1 VKKLLILMA
10 ASLLALP
17 LVTAC
22 QQEQPQP
29 AQTEAPQ
36 AQPQAP
42 AAAGKSGTVVET
54 MNAAGYTYVQVDTG
68 SEKIWAAAPE
78 FKVAVGDAVVVP
90 EGMVMPN
97 YESKTLQ
104 RTFDNILFV
113 DQILIGGEMPQ
124 ATAAQGAAEGM
135 PEGHPKV
142 EADAGSAGVDLGNIA
157 KAKNTVGEVLGAK
170 ESFADK
176 DVSIRGKVVKYNA
189 QIMCKNWIHL
199 QDGTG
204 AQGSNDLTITT
215 AGEAKVGDTVL
226 VTGKLILNKDF
237 GFGYKYDAMIEDA
250 KVTVE

>member
-1 VKKLLILMA
+1 VKKVLILMST
-10 ASLLALP
+10 SLLALT
-17 LVTAC
+17 LATGC

-29 AQTEAPQ
+29 AQKAAPETQ
-36 AQPQAP
+36 AQAP
-42 AAAGKSGTVVET
+42 AAGKSGTVVET

-90 EGMVMPN
+90 EGMEMPN

-104 RTFDNILFV
+104 RTFEKIYFV
-113 DQILIGGEMPQ
+113 DQILTGDAMAQSAAPQ
-124 ATAAQGAAEGM
+124 DAM

-142 EADAGSAGVDLGNIA
+142 EADAASAGVELGNIT

-170 ESFADK
+170 DSFADK
-176 DVSIRGKVVKYNA
+176 EVSIRGKVVKYNA
-189 QIMCKNWIHL
+189 QIMGKNWIHL

-204 AQGSNDLTITT
+204 EQGANDLTVTT
-215 AGEAKVGDTVL
+215 ASEAKVGDTVL

>member
-1 VKKLLILMA
+1 VKNLLTLLA

-22 QQEQPQP
+22 QQEKPQP
-29 AQTEAPQ
+29 AQSEAPQ
-36 AQPQAP
+36 AQSQAP
-42 AAAGKSGTVVET
+42 AAGKSGTVVET

-113 DQILIGGEMPQ
+113 DQILIGGEMPE
-124 ATAAQGAAEGM
+124 AAAQGDM

-142 EADAGSAGVDLGNIA
+142 EADASSAGVELGDIA

-170 ESFADK
+170 DSFADK
-176 DVSIRGKVVKYNA
+176 DVTIRGKVVKYNA
-189 QIMCKNWIHL
+189 QIMGKNWIHL

-204 AQGSNDLTITT
+204 AQGTNDLTITT
-215 AGEAKVGDTVL
+215 ASEAKVGDTVL

>member
-1 VKKLLILMA
+1 MKNVLILMA

-17 LVTAC
+17 LVSGC
-22 QQEQPQP
+22 QQEQP
-29 AQTEAPQ
+29 AQEATPKAQ
-36 AQPQAP
+36 AQAP

-124 ATAAQGAAEGM
+124 AAAAQGAEGAM

-142 EADAGSAGVDLGNIA
+142 EADASTAGVELGDIA

-170 ESFADK
+170 ASFADK
-176 DVSIRGKVVKYNA
+176 EITIRAKVVKYNA
-189 QIMCKNWIHL
+189 QIMGKNWIHL

-204 AQGSNDLTITT
+204 SQGANDLAVTT
-215 AGEAKVGDTVL
+215 ANEAKVGDTVL
-226 VTGKLILNKDF
+226 MTGKLTLDKDF
-237 GFGYKYDAMIEDA
+237 GMGYKYDAIVEDA